1 MAPRSAEEK
10 ERRKLLQA
18 QKQEAS
24 KLKKEKKEVEDAAKN
39 IALAKLEE
47 GKIQSTEGH
56 ASDGYCYFLTLPDD
70 AQNQILCFTEARDLG
85 AISMT
90 CRGINF
96 GLAEARVSHILSR
109 LNTKANADADQ
120 IGRLSVPI
128 KFCDNEAAARNLLA
142 HALHGSGETGRLV
155 TKKSKKVKGCG
166 ADEYIAYARFLE
178 EAVQGH
184 AVQNLPGQKSSTLV
198 SHCRYTWMNVY
209 TSFHYQSQV
218 FFSLL

>member
-10 ERRKLLQA
+10 ARRKVLHA

-24 KLKKEKKEVEDAAKN
+24 KLKKEKKELEDAAKN
-39 IALAKLEE
+39 IALLAKLEE
-47 GKIQSTEGH
+47 DKIRSTADH
-56 ASDGYCYFLTLPDD
+56 DSDGYCYFLSLAEDF
-70 AQNQILCFTEARDLG
+70 QNQILCFCPARDLG

-109 LNTKANADADQ
+109 LNTKANADQ

-128 KFCDNEAAARNLLA
+128 KLCENESAARKLLA

-155 TKKSKKVKGCG
+155 TKKSKQMNAGD

-184 AVQNLPGQKSSTLV
+184 AVQNLPGKKPSTLV
-198 SHCRYTWMNVY
+198 SHCRYT
-209 TSFHYQSQV
+209 
-218 FFSLL
+218 